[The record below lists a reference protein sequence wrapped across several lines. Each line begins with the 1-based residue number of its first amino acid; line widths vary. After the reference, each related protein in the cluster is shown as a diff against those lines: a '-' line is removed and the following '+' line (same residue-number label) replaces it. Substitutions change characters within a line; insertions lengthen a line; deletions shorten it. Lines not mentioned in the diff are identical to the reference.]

1 MIGQYFPIFFVGP
14 IIARYGKRI
23 SMMIDSILFLIGFIL
38 MGLSVNV
45 VMLCIAKFF
54 MGKKNLKNKFVYPY
68 YFVLLMPTF
77 IFSYILK

>member
-1 MIGQYFPIFFVGP
+1 MIGQYFPILFVGP

-54 MGKKNLKNKFVYPY
+54 MGKKNLKNKFVYPH
-68 YFVLLMPTF
+68 YFGLAHVN
-77 IFSYILK
+77 IYI

>member
-23 SMMIDSILFLIGFIL
+23 SMMIDSVLFLIGFIL

-54 MGKKNLKNKFVYPY
+54 MGKKNFKNIFDHICD
-68 YFVLLMPTF
+68 FVLAHAN
-77 IFSYILK
+77 IYI